1 MKKILLIA
9 LAIIVTAGLVGF
21 MVYKQQ
27 SGYTKVLTAKLV
39 KQDLA
44 TVVSG
49 TGQIKPKTYVNVGA
63 TSFGRITHLYVK
75 EGDHVKKGQIIATV
89 ENVQPEANVDA
100 QKATIAAA
108 KTDIASYIAA
118 EKTGEANVEHAKQ
131 ESWQSRI
138 TTPRRPPMTPMWHRW
153 IRQSPVSIRPK
164 RRRIRRAGI

>member
-1 MKKILLIA
+1 MKKVLLIA
-9 LAIIVTAGLVGF
+9 LAVVVTAGLVGF

-75 EGDHVKKGQIIATV
+75 EGDHVKRGQIIATV

-100 QKATIAAA
+100 QKANIAAE
-108 KTDIASYIAA
+108 KTDIASYISA
-118 EKTGEANVEHAKQ
+118 EKNMLKPIWSRKNWIGSVRRVSIRPG
-131 ESWQSRI
+131 SWPNRI
-138 TTPRRPPMTPMWHRW
+138 TTPRRLPTTPMWPR
-153 IRQSPVSIRPK
+153 
-164 RRRIRRAGI
+164 

>member
-1 MKKILLIA
+1 MKKVLLIS
-9 LAIIVTAGLVGF
+9 LAVIVTAGLVAF

-108 KTDIASYIAA
+108 RTDIASMVAA
-118 EKTGEANVEHAKQ
+118 EKTAEA
-131 ESWQSRI
+131 
-138 TTPRRPPMTPMWHRW
+138 
-153 IRQSPVSIRPK
+153 
-164 RRRIRRAGI
+164 